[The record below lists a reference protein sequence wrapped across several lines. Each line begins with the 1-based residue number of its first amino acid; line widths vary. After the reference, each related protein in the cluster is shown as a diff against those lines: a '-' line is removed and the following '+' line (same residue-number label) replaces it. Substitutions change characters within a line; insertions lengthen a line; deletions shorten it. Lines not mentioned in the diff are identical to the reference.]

1 MKKKA
6 KPTTSQYSY
15 MVTGLLAAKVQ
26 RNGVVIRGD
35 VIEAVATA
43 KMAYELIAE
52 VIGDIDDDEED
63 KPSEKKVKEPMPNY
77 FDNYIWED
85 GVATW
90 SELANWLKKQGVT
103 SNRRISNIFRE
114 SLEKGF
120 DRGPKN
126 LGTLFPEEHLS
137 GGVCESGQ
145 GLEKL
150 GKEIKKLWISIRLTG
165 WDSRKIIEYGKFSS
179 NSRTPECRK
188 VHSVQSI
195 DQDPPS
201 YR

>member
-63 KPSEKKVKEPMPNY
+63 KPSEKKVKEPMLNY

-114 SLEKGF
+114 SLEKGY
-120 DRGPKN
+120 
-126 LGTLFPEEHLS
+126 
-137 GGVCESGQ
+137 
-145 GLEKL
+145 
-150 GKEIKKLWISIRLTG
+150 IRKDENTHKYL
-165 WDSRKIIEYGKFSS
+165 
-179 NSRTPECRK
+179 
-188 VHSVQSI
+188 
-195 DQDPPS
+195 PPLP
-201 YR
+201 